1 MENDYFCGG
10 FQIIFMAKKKQVTES
25 EILADVVIKGIQKKK
40 GNDIV
45 SLNLTKLPNAVSN
58 FFIVCHGNSKTQV
71 EAIAESVEE
80 EARKTLQIHPWQK
93 EGKENAE
100 WILIDFADVVV
111 HIFQEETRMFYKLED
126 LWADAKIKKY
136 KSE

>member
-1 MENDYFCGG
+1 
-10 FQIIFMAKKKQVTES
+10 MAKKKQVNES
-25 EILADVVIKGIQKKK
+25 KILADVIVHGILEKK
-40 GNDIV
+40 GKDV
-45 SLNLTKLPNAVSN
+45 LSLDLSKLPNAVSN
-58 FFIVCHGNSKTQV
+58 FFIICHGNSKTQV

-80 EARKTLQIHPWQK
+80 EVRKKLQRKPWQK
-93 EGKENAE
+93 EGRENAE

-136 KSE
+136 ESE

>member
-1 MENDYFCGG
+1 
-10 FQIIFMAKKKQVTES
+10 MAKKKQVNES
-25 EILADVVIKGIQKKK
+25 EILADVVVHGILEKK
-40 GNDIV
+40 GKDVV
-45 SLNLTKLPNAVSN
+45 SLNLSKLSNAVSN

-80 EARKTLQIHPWQK
+80 EAKKTLQRKPWQK

-111 HIFQEETRMFYKLED
+111 HIFQEETRLFYKLED

-136 KSE
+136 ESE

>member
-1 MENDYFCGG
+1 
-10 FQIIFMAKKKQVTES
+10 MAKEKQVNES
-25 EILADVVIKGIQKKK
+25 KILADVIVRGIQEKK
-40 GNDIV
+40 GKDIV
-45 SLNLTKLPNAVSN
+45 SLDFSKLPNAISK
-58 FFIVCHGNSKTQV
+58 FFIICHGNSKTQV
-71 EAIAESVEE
+71 EAIAKSVEE
-80 EARKTLQIHPWQK
+80 EANKTLQRKPWQK

-136 KSE
+136 ESE

>member
-1 MENDYFCGG
+1 
-10 FQIIFMAKKKQVTES
+10 MAKKKQVTES

>member
-1 MENDYFCGG
+1 
-10 FQIIFMAKKKQVTES
+10 MAKKKQVTES
-25 EILADVVIKGIQKKK
+25 EILADVVIKGIQKKLGK
-40 GNDIV
+40 DIV
-45 SLNLTKLPNAVSN
+45 SLNLSKLPNAVSN
-58 FFIVCHGNSKTQV
+58 FFIVCHGSSKTQV

-80 EARKTLQIHPWQK
+80 EANKTLQMKPWQK

>member
-1 MENDYFCGG
+1 
-10 FQIIFMAKKKQVTES
+10 MAKKKQVTKS
-25 EILADVVIKGIQKKK
+25 ELLADVVIKGIQKKK

-45 SLNLTKLPNAVSN
+45 SLNLSKLPNAVSN

-80 EARKTLQIHPWQK
+80 EAKKTLQMNPWQK